1 MLGTRGSHL
10 AKKWKFYLKNISMKF
25 LDKCDREIRLY
36 ILANFISLHTNLFPT
51 TFLNLNFSS
60 VFSPLC
66 DRVEVHQSSN
76 IVLFF

>member
-36 ILANFISLHTNLFPT
+36 
-51 TFLNLNFSS
+51 TFSKFYFSS
-60 VFSPLC
+60 HYFIPHYLSKLK
-66 DRVEVHQSSN
+66 
-76 IVLFF
+76 FFFFFEPTV

>member
-36 ILANFISLHTNLFPT
+36 
-51 TFLNLNFSS
+51 TFSKFYFSS
-60 VFSPLC
+60 YFIPHDFSKL
-66 DRVEVHQSSN
+66 E
-76 IVLFF
+76 FFFCF